1 MQILENG
8 SVTSPQGFRAAGVT
22 GGLKVTGKPDLALVV
37 SDTPAVVAGVFTT
50 NQVHAYNVDRNRA
63 VLAQGGTARA
73 ILVNSG
79 NANTATG
86 EQGRRDTDETAELVA
101 QLLSLRP
108 EEVFTNSTGVIGV
121 PLDMPRIR
129 AGIQAAV
136 AALAPDGGLDAAVA
150 IMTTDTRPKHIAVQ
164 VDVGGRS
171 VTIGGM
177 AKGAGM
183 IHPNMAT
190 MLAYVTTDAAIAPEL
205 LQAATKRAADLSFNV
220 ITVDGDTST
229 SDTCLVLANGMAGLP
244 SPEIG
249 GGVGRGGRPRW
260 ESAVDPGC
268 ADFEAAFQH
277 VFQHL
282 AREIARDGE
291 GATKLLTVTVRGAPT
306 EAEARTVARTVAGSN
321 LFKAAVFG
329 CDPNWGRIAAAAGR
343 AGVSFDP
350 HRLDVTMNGLALL
363 RAGEPLPFD
372 RAAAVAG
379 LKEAT
384 EVTVEVGLNAG
395 NASATA
401 WGCDLTF
408 DYVKINAEYFT

>member
-1 MQILENG
+1 MHILENG

-22 GGLKVTGKPDLALVV
+22 CGLKVTGKPDLALIV
-37 SDTPAVVAGVFTT
+37 SDRPAVAAGVFTT
-50 NQVHAYNVDRNRA
+50 NQVRAYNVDRNRR
-63 VLAQGGTARA
+63 LLTLHHFPLSPNEGKGGRRGGRA
-73 ILVNSG
+73 ILANSG

-86 EQGRRDTDETAELVA
+86 EQGRRDTEETAELVA
-101 QLLSLRP
+101 RELGLRP
-108 EEVFTNSTGVIGV
+108 EEVFTSSTGVIGV
-121 PLDMPRIR
+121 PLDMSKVR
-129 AGIQAAV
+129 AGIPAAV
-136 AALAPDGGLDAAVA
+136 AALSPTGGIDAAIA

-164 VDVGGRS
+164 VEVEGKVITLGG
-171 VTIGGM
+171 I

-190 MLAYVTTDAAIAPEL
+190 LLAYITTDAAIAPAL
-205 LQAATKRAADLSFNV
+205 LQAATERAADLSFNM

-229 SDTCLVLANGMAGLP
+229 SDTCLVLANGAAGNLC
-244 SPEIG
+244 
-249 GGVGRGGRPRW
+249 W
-260 ESAVDPGC
+260 ERTTDPDYAV
-268 ADFEAAFQH
+268 FEAAFQH

-291 GATKLLTVTVRGAPT
+291 GATKLLTVAVRGAQT
-306 EAEARTVARTVAGSN
+306 EADARQIARTVAGSN

-343 AGVSFDP
+343 AGVAFDP
-350 HRLDVTMNGLALL
+350 HRLDVTMNGIPLL
-363 RAGEPLPFD
+363 RLGEPLPFD
-372 RAAAVAG
+372 RAAAVAR
-379 LKEAT
+379 LKEAA

-395 NASATA
+395 DAGATA

>member
-1 MQILENG
+1 
-8 SVTSPQGFRAAGVT
+8 
-22 GGLKVTGKPDLALVV
+22 
-37 SDTPAVVAGVFTT
+37 
-50 NQVHAYNVDRNRA
+50 
-63 VLAQGGTARA
+63 
-73 ILVNSG
+73 
-79 NANTATG
+79 
-86 EQGRRDTDETAELVA
+86 
-101 QLLSLRP
+101 
-108 EEVFTNSTGVIGV
+108 VFTNSTGVIGV

-164 VDVGGRS
+164 VDVGGRM

-190 MLAYVTTDAAIAPEL
+190 MLAYVTTDAALAPEL

-229 SDTCLVLANGMAGLP
+229 SDTCLVLANSTAGN
-244 SPEIG
+244 
-249 GGVGRGGRPRW
+249 PRW
-260 ESAVDPGC
+260 ESAADPGY
-268 ADFEAAFQH
+268 AAFEAAFQY

-291 GATKLLTVTVRGAPT
+291 GATKLLTVTVRGALT
-306 EAEARTVARTVAGSN
+306 EAEARQIARTVAGSN

-343 AGVSFDP
+343 AGAVFDP
-350 HRLDVTMNGLALL
+350 RRLDVTMNGIPLL
-363 RAGEPLPFD
+363 RSGEPLPFD
-372 RAAAVAG
+372 RAAAIAG

-395 NASATA
+395 DASATA
-401 WGCDLTF
+401 WGCDLTV

>member
-1 MQILENG
+1 MQILEQG
-8 SVTSPQGFRAAGVT
+8 SVTSPGGFRAAGVT
-22 GGLKVTGKPDLALVV
+22 CGLKVTGKPDLALIV
-37 SDTPAVVAGVFTT
+37 SDRPAVAAGVFTT

-63 VLAQGGTARA
+63 LLARRGWARA

-86 EQGRRDTDETAELVA
+86 ERGRRDTEETAERVA
-101 QLLSLRP
+101 HLLGLSP
-108 EEVFTNSTGVIGV
+108 EEVFTSSTGVIGV
-121 PLDMPRIR
+121 PLDMSKVR
-129 AGIQAAV
+129 AGIPAAV
-136 AALAPDGGLDAAVA
+136 AALSPDGGLDAAVA
-150 IMTTDTRPKHIAVQ
+150 ILTTDTRPKHIAVQ
-164 VDVGGRS
+164 VEAGGS
-171 VTIGGM
+171 VVTIGGI

-190 MLAYVTTDAAIAPEL
+190 LLAYVTTDAAIAPEL
-205 LQAATKRAADLSFNV
+205 LQAATKRAADLSFNM

-229 SDTCLVLANGMAGLP
+229 SDTCLVLANGAAGN
-244 SPEIG
+244 
-249 GGVGRGGRPRW
+249 RPW
-260 ESAVDPGC
+260 ESPAAPGYGE
-268 ADFEAAFQH
+268 FESALQH

-291 GATKLLTVTVRGAPT
+291 GATKLLTVRVQGAPT
-306 EAEARTVARTVAGSN
+306 EPDARRVARTVAGSN

-343 AGVSFDP
+343 AGVAFDP
-350 HRLDVTMNGLALL
+350 HRLDITLNGLPLL

-372 RAAAVAG
+372 RAAAVAS
-379 LKEAT
+379 LRETA
-384 EVTVEVGLNAG
+384 EVTVEIDLHAG
-395 NASATA
+395 EGRATA